1 MTDRVKNQPGPSTI
15 VKNTQLWPT
24 SFTNPERQTRVC
36 IRTYIFKD
44 STKVQKFLDF
54 LKEKFP
60 NRNVDVKQLDN
71 GNISVSLTSLLAEPG
86 VNNDSIIYIPSCN
99 KRQCCNKPATNAAN
113 ICCVWTAHQED
124 ESFYYRWACCSNPCQ
139 TQSLSKCGNGKM
151 GQATCGS
158 IFRTIVNQQP
168 AICGTTCTPLYCT
181 CNG

>member
-24 SFTNPERQTRVC
+24 SFTKPEKQTRVC

-71 GNISVSLTSLLAEPG
+71 GDMSITAVNNTTPTYKCCKSLLYKEEQKKYTCCLESPDG
-86 VNNDSIIYIPSCN
+86 DRYWGCCFSIGFWSSKGWNCLTPNTSSSKNSRIVSN
-99 KRQCCNKPATNAAN
+99 K
-113 ICCVWTAHQED
+113 
-124 ESFYYRWACCSNPCQ
+124 CSI
-139 TQSLSKCGNGKM
+139 SS
-151 GQATCGS
+151 S
-158 IFRTIVNQQP
+158 
-168 AICGTTCTPLYCT
+168 
-181 CNG
+181 